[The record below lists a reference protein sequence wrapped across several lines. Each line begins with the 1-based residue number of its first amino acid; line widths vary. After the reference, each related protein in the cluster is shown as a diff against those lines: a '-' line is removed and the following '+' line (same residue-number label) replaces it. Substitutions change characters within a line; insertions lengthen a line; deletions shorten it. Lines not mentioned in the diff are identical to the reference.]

1 MINLGDDAKKRLDDY
16 LQQIKIC
23 LSACKSVDADEIQQN
38 VMDHIENELK
48 SAKEPVA
55 ADELCNV
62 LKKLGSPRQWVPE
75 EELSWWQ
82 KIILRL
88 RTGPEDWR
96 LVYFSFGLLILGL
109 LVPPLFIFSFLLAR
123 AAICEADKSAQKLD
137 TQKWL
142 IYPQLLLVYVPLA
155 SAIFLWPAFLFSEF
169 LEKPEILFPIL
180 GSWWIIL
187 GLVFC
192 VRPKWPILLFRP
204 FISWWNRKQALALI
218 ALGLLFVGGLLLDR
232 FSLTN

>member
-1 MINLGDDAKKRLDDY
+1 MINLSDDAKKYLDEY
-16 LQQIKIC
+16 LQQIDIC
-23 LSACKSVDADEIQQN
+23 LSACKSVDADEIRQN

-48 SAKEPVA
+48 MLEPVG
-55 ADELCNV
+55 ADELRSV
-62 LKKLGSPRQWVPE
+62 LKRLGSPSQWVPE
-75 EELSWWQ
+75 DELSWWR
-82 KIILRL
+82 KMILRL

-109 LVPPLFIFSFLLAR
+109 LFPPLFIFSFLLAR
-123 AAICEADKSAQKLD
+123 AAICEADKAAQKLD

-155 SAIFLWPAFLFSEF
+155 SAIFLWPSFLFSEY

-187 GLVFC
+187 GLVFF

-204 FISWWNRKQALALI
+204 FVSWWNRKQALALI
-218 ALGLLFVGGLLLDR
+218 AIGLLFVGGLLLDR
-232 FSLTN
+232 FSFAN